1 MAARLPSELGM
12 KNAEAAV
19 EKKTN
24 AEALNQYAEGSD
36 CYFMTVMY
44 FRESVVTDTMQQ
56 DTLTAVRPS
65 HRLLAT

>member
-1 MAARLPSELGM
+1 M
-12 KNAEAAV
+12 KNAVAAV
-19 EKKTN
+19 EKTN
-24 AEALNQYAEGSD
+24 AEALSQYAEGSD

-44 FRESVVTDTMQQ
+44 FRESVVTDTVQQ